1 MAIMCEKCGKR
12 IATTLTK
19 VYINGVYSEQYLCSE
34 CDKSLSLTHELFPDN
49 IITSLF
55 GVSPK
60 KRRGIRVCRNCGT
73 TEKEFLDSYRLGCV
87 ECYNTFA
94 DIIND
99 CAMKMSGGNLH
110 RGKSPK
116 NLKQVQNATS
126 NTNMNSGK
134 TQNEADN
141 KSNASIEL
149 DGRNNATPA
158 EEKMRRLRI
167 ELKKAVD
174 EERYDDA
181 GRIKKE
187 LDGLK
192 GREN

>member
-12 IATTLTK
+12 PATTLTK

-34 CDKSLSLTHELFPDN
+34 CDKSYTISHELFPDN
-49 IITSLF
+49 IIASLF
-55 GVSPK
+55 GVAPK

-73 TEKEFLDSYRLGCV
+73 TEKEFIDGYRLGCV

-94 DIIND
+94 DMIND
-99 CAMKMSGGNLH
+99 CAMRISGGNTH

-116 NLKQVQNATS
+116 GLKRVLSSNSVTDNAATS
-126 NTNMNSGK
+126 KGDCCEERSDGNIGCDAKDSNS
-134 TQNEADN
+134 
-141 KSNASIEL
+141 
-149 DGRNNATPA
+149 A
-158 EEKMRRLRI
+158 EERQKRLRI

-181 GRIKKE
+181 GRIKRE
-187 LDGLK
+187 LDK
-192 GREN
+192 MNGREDR